1 MDSSDEEIDVVD
13 DFEPKIFFEKE
24 KESVKVND
32 EEDLK
37 SKIDFDS
44 EIFNTNK
51 KQRRNRTTF
60 TADQIEQLERVF
72 QTTHYPDCTLREEIA
87 DRVRLTEARVQVWFQ
102 NRRAKYRKQ
111 ERGLPL
117 GNSDFRLQRP
127 LSPFLQHPFLLPR
140 NNPSFL
146 PWIRPL
152 HVELPHFLNMLP
164 RSK

>member
-13 DFEPKIFFEKE
+13 DFEPKIFFNKE
-24 KESVKVND
+24 KDEGKND
-32 EEDLK
+32 DEDLK

-87 DRVRLTEARVQVWFQ
+87 DKVRLTEARVQV
-102 NRRAKYRKQ
+102 RKYFC
-111 ERGLPL
+111 L
-117 GNSDFRLQRP
+117 F
-127 LSPFLQHPFLLPR
+127 FLTY
-140 NNPSFL
+140 
-146 PWIRPL
+146 
-152 HVELPHFLNMLP
+152 
-164 RSK
+164 K